1 MPLPLLPAVAG
12 AGSMITILGALKKA
26 MAAGKGVLAAN
37 AKETSLVEYTRD
49 TRAEFVTLLED
60 SLSPLPYIDVILQNS
75 LSLCTAYYLQAV
87 AVDTTVSGVKVVE
100 RLNKINPNRY
110 GTVGKVISASLEG
123 LDDADAELP
132 NYLSME
138 AAGNPTAKVEGY
150 GGVAG
155 GKLGDTIK
163 AYDSML
169 VGKNI
174 EVAVIENG
182 QKAIIPVNVSL
193 HILGGPGNEISD
205 ILALAS
211 GDVAS
216 KVYKYRFPRTTLA
229 GIREMLLCDNQ
240 VNLHRKTLLKEKSG
254 FYAATL
260 KRRAENKLAA
270 LASGEVSLA
279 AASSLIII
287 SKETQLKV
295 EAALGGKLDNA
306 RIREIIFQTTSSMI
320 LAVIDTKWEEVTMY
334 VKSQDLPYEAPV
346 SRLKQLNK
354 DGGEGILDAMQKL
367 LAGKPL

>member
-1 MPLPLLPAVAG
+1 MPLPLLPALAG
-12 AGSMITILGALKKA
+12 AGSMITILGAIKKA
-26 MAAGKGVLAAN
+26 MVKGKGVLAAN
-37 AKETSLVEYTRD
+37 AKETSLVEYTRG

-60 SLSPLPYIDVILQNS
+60 SLSALPHIDVILQNS
-75 LSLCTAYYLQAV
+75 LSLCTAYYLQAA
-87 AVDTTVSGVKVVE
+87 AVDTTVSGVRVVD

-110 GTVGKVISASLEG
+110 GSVGKVISATMEG
-123 LDDADAELP
+123 IDDDAELP

-138 AAGNPTAKVEGY
+138 AAGTPAAKVEGY
-150 GGVAG
+150 GGVVG

-163 AYDSML
+163 AYDSMI
-169 VGKNI
+169 VGKNV
-174 EVAVIENG
+174 EVSIIENG
-182 QKAIIPVNVSL
+182 QKAVIPVTVRLNV
-193 HILGGPGNEISD
+193 LGASGNEITD

-216 KVYKYRFPRTTLA
+216 KVYNYRFRPGTLA
-229 GIREMLLCDNQ
+229 AIREMLLCDNQ

-279 AASSLIII
+279 AASSIIII

-295 EAALGGKLDNA
+295 EAALGGKLDND

-320 LAVIDTKWEEVTMY
+320 LIVVDTKWEEITMY